1 MPRIIEDPTQA
12 VCPSFEDA
20 GWDFLR
26 QSMIDAHQGAIPLTP
41 EEATQTLKNAWARE
55 NGAKLAAWNA
65 QVEQDRADQVE
76 QDRLAQEEADAQLA
90 LHQKEAED
98 QLREAEKKKPKL
110 NDFDPDRVISDWIE
124 PRPAPYAVNR
134 LNNLE
139 YVELD
144 YFTTKGCIEA
154 GADTEGS
161 ANLDT
166 LAFTQLDGTIS
177 VRPLAAVRSLK
188 NIRNDEDLSW
198 EEMLQGKN
206 VMLRFMAK
214 STTWPQ
220 AHAQSLAAFFVALEL
235 HLRTAQI
242 NGKRALLL
250 YQSRARR
257 EWYTALKRNEGFNI
271 EHIGEGLLRTAADE
285 VDRQAQREEFEQVR
299 TLAPCTLIHPLIM
312 PFLSLP
318 FPT

>member
-26 QSMIDAHQGAIPLTP
+26 QSMIDAHQGAVPLTP
-41 EEATQTLKNAWARE
+41 EEATQTLKNAWDRE
-55 NGAKLAAWNA
+55 NGAKLTAWNA

-166 LAFTQLDGTIS
+166 SPSPNSMAPY
-177 VRPLAAVRSLK
+177 R
-188 NIRNDEDLSW
+188 W

-235 HLRTAQI
+235 HQDRADKRQACPPPLSKPSQARVVHSPQAQ
-242 NGKRALLL
+242 
-250 YQSRARR
+250 Q
-257 EWYTALKRNEGFNI
+257 GFNI
-271 EHIGEGLLRTAADE
+271 EHIGKASSALPRTRSTDRPREKSSNRYEPSHLALLYTR
-285 VDRQAQREEFEQVR
+285 
-299 TLAPCTLIHPLIM
+299 
-312 PFLSLP
+312 
-318 FPT
+318 